1 MTIGSDRAASPTYRL
16 LADLPLTVSGYELE
30 GRALAVSSGWER
42 LTTVIRLAGDGLV
55 GHGEDVWIDNDDH
68 RRFAAAGP
76 VLDLAGSWTLDAFSR
91 HLDRI
96 DLFPDAASPLG
107 PGFRRW
113 GFESAALDL
122 ALQQAGRSLGDVIGR
137 VPAPV
142 RWVLSLRLATPGETS
157 TVAPVADR
165 LAVSP
170 GLHFKLDAVDDWD
183 DALVAEL
190 KRLAPDR
197 VTSLDFKAH
206 YHGTSVNTRPDQALY
221 ARCLAAWPD
230 AIIEDPSTDPQI
242 LPLLE
247 GHWDRVSWDA
257 PIHRVEDIS
266 GLIRPPRLINI
277 KPVRFGS
284 LRALCEAYDYC
295 EAHGIAMYGGGFFEL
310 GPGRGQIQ
318 YLASLFHPNGPNDV
332 APRGYHAAVI
342 PPGLPDGPLA
352 AAAAPTGFAWSDPTG
367 PA

>member
-1 MTIGSDRAASPTYRL
+1 MVIESDRVTSPTYRL
-16 LADLPLTVSGYELE
+16 LADLPLRVSGYALE
-30 GRALAVSSGWER
+30 GRTMAVSSGWER

-55 GHGEDVWIDNDDH
+55 GQGEDVWFDSDDQ

-76 VLDLAGSWTLDAFSR
+76 VLDLAGSWTIDTFSR
-91 HLDRI
+91 HLARI
-96 DLFPDAASPLG
+96 GLFPDAASPLG

-122 ALQQAGRSLGDVIGR
+122 ALRQAGRALGDLLGR

-142 RWVLSLRLATPGETS
+142 RWVVSLRLATPGEPS
-157 TVAPVADR
+157 TVAPVAER
-165 LAVSP
+165 LAVAP
-170 GLHFKLDAVDDWD
+170 GLHFKLDAVEDWD

-190 KRLAPDR
+190 QRLAPGR

-206 YHGTSVNTRPDQALY
+206 YHGTSVDTHPDPALY

-230 AIIEDPSTDPQI
+230 AIIEDPSTDPRI

-247 GHWDRVSWDA
+247 GHWARVSWDA
-257 PIHRVEDIS
+257 PIHRVEDIQE
-266 GLIRPPRLINI
+266 LIHPPRLINI

-284 LRALCEAYDYC
+284 LRALCAAYDYC
-295 EAHGIAMYGGGFFEL
+295 EANDIAMYGGGFFEL

-318 YLASLFHPNGPNDV
+318 YLASLFHPDGPNDV
-332 APRGYHAAVI
+332 SPRGYHAAVT

-352 AAAAPTGFAWSDPTG
+352 VAAAPTGFAWSDPTG
-367 PA
+367 AA